1 MSEPQAW
8 QLFEVREAGQT
19 EKPGFQR
26 LCVFQEGQGVNEGV
40 ERDKLPVTKQMG
52 HSCETYNVANTAHDY
67 LTSLH
72 GDIL

>member
-40 ERDKLPVTKQMG
+40 ERDKLPVTKHLSPR
-52 HSCETYNVANTAHDY
+52 HSLYSVGPIV
-67 LTSLH
+67 TSTVLC
-72 GDIL
+72 I